1 MSNLFNDYGVPV
13 GDLNALVEDFGR
25 RTYEFLKARP
35 EISPVETRAI
45 DEALT
50 AAIHCSCADQRLRR
64 ALDIR
69 NRKRKRRI
77 DSFVTEEETLLMEEI
92 DKCLGAGMEPDD
104 DEVVALEDQ
113 LRRAS
118 ARADE

>member
-69 NRKRKRRI
+69 NRNRNRKRRI
-77 DSFVTEEETLLMEEI
+77 VTEEETLLMEEI

-104 DEVVALEDQ
+104 AEVVALEDQ